1 MITRPSEAE
10 SEISC
15 WNEEL
20 QTAKPRTVDGNNG
33 WERMKCNKTVLAQ
46 DSFNGLL
53 LTKTMIHFVIWDFI
67 SAIRFEIDTTGSLFR
82 DSSKNIKAIY
92 AMKVTGQ
99 SVNM

>member
-1 MITRPSEAE
+1 MKSAAGMKNCRLPSLEQLMG
-10 SEISC
+10 IM
-15 WNEEL
+15 
-20 QTAKPRTVDGNNG
+20 VG
-33 WERMKCNKTVLAQ
+33 ERMKCNKTVLAQ

-67 SAIRFEIDTTGSLFR
+67 SAIRFEIDTTGSSFR
-82 DSSKNIKAIY
+82 DSSKNIEAIY